1 MHTLS
6 GKITYPKKKGKGEG
20 KCTRYRGK
28 YRCHTYTFGDGLS
41 QAERSEKRAQL
52 IEKAK
57 RKALELGANAI
68 LGMRLETSQ
77 SAGVV
82 GPDWYERVEMVLCGT
97 AVKY

>member
-1 MHTLS
+1 M
-6 GKITYPKKKGKGEG
+6 
-20 KCTRYRGK
+20 
-28 YRCHTYTFGDGLS
+28 
-41 QAERSEKRAQL
+41 
-52 IEKAK
+52 
-57 RKALELGANAI
+57 ELGANAI